1 MTTRNPNPPP
11 HSEEEL
17 LEQWDFLD
25 RLVERQAAQLRAGV
39 QDTEEVD
46 EPAIGAAEVESLRR
60 ELARLRVEL
69 RGAHAAREAAE
80 AELRRSREA
89 LATLTA
95 ARRGPDEEE
104 EERGRERTRTLER
117 EAATWRGRAETA
129 ERALGA
135 QALRARDETAELG
148 RRLAAEEAARVR
160 AEQEQAEAL
169 EALSRAVLEID
180 SLRAQLT
187 AAAQHGFWR
196 FGRR

>member
-1 MTTRNPNPPP
+1 MTTRKPKPA